1 MKSRRQAGGV
11 ASLDGNTSSGGGCGG
26 GGGCKMERKDV
37 EKNRR
42 LHMKGLCL
50 KLSALVPA
58 TSTHHIR
65 HYQTSAANNN
75 TSSHSNNNH
84 KDAITQLDQ
93 LDSAAA
99 YIKQLKG
106 RIDELKRRKQGG
118 GCSSSSA
125 SGNKASSSTTT
136 APAASLPVIEV
147 RHQDATLDVALVS
160 EAGKPFKLHEVI
172 AVLEQEGAEVVSASF
187 SVVGD
192 KIFYTLHSQA
202 LCPRIGLEADRVSQ
216 RLHGLAATAAA
227 AAAASALVYTA

>member
-1 MKSRRQAGGV
+1 MKSRSRRQSGGGGV
-11 ASLDGNTSSGGGCGG
+11 AAVDGNTSSGCGG
-26 GGGCKMERKDV
+26 GGGGCNNKMERKDV

-50 KLSALVPA
+50 KLSSLVPA

-65 HYQTSAANNN
+65 HYHSSN
-75 TSSHSNNNH
+75 TSSQSNNN

-118 GCSSSSA
+118 AVGGGCSSSA
-125 SGNKASSSTTT
+125 SGNKASSTTT
-136 APAASLPVIEV
+136 SATASLPVIEV
-147 RHQDATLDVALVS
+147 RHQDSTLDVALVS

-187 SVVGD
+187 SVVED

-202 LCPRIGLEADRVSQ
+202 LCPRIGLEADRVTH
-216 RLHGLAATAAA
+216 RLHGLAA
-227 AAAASALVYTA
+227 AASAAVYTA

>member
-1 MKSRRQAGGV
+1 MKSRRQSGGGAV
-11 ASLDGNTSSGGGCGG
+11 AAVDGNTSSGCGG
-26 GGGCKMERKDV
+26 GCNNKMERKDV

-50 KLSALVPA
+50 KLSSLVPA

-65 HYQTSAANNN
+65 HYQSSNASSQCNNN
-75 TSSHSNNNH
+75 N

-118 GCSSSSA
+118 GVCSPSA
-125 SGNKASSSTTT
+125 SGNKASSTTTT
-136 APAASLPVIEV
+136 ATASLPVIEV
-147 RHQDATLDVALVS
+147 RHQDSTLDVALVS

-172 AVLEQEGAEVVSASF
+172 SVLEQEGAEVVSASF

-202 LCPRIGLEADRVSQ
+202 LCPRIGLEADRVTH
-216 RLHGLAATAAA
+216 RLHGLAAAASAAA
-227 AAAASALVYTA
+227 AVYTA